1 MIQLNLTSEGLAAKT
16 RNNNLI
22 FTKFVTGSGADDNG
36 ESIQSQ
42 KQLVDISYS
51 QVYNAGQQYTLNG
64 TTYTEEINHVKVCG
78 TLYYSEA
85 LEDYTLTEIA
95 LMAKEGENGTEF
107 VFAYGANS
115 QNSINV
121 LSGDNTTYSLI
132 LDIIFDTT
140 PNVTVI
146 TSGIGVTYSDL
157 IAHINT
163 NVSNGVHGLSYTND
177 DLKINGV
184 SLDIC
189 KNDIF
194 QKTTGITTYDTLPTP
209 SLADEGRIV
218 FNKQNSFSYKCVKS
232 VEISIGD
239 YIYEDNGSWSVG
251 DGTENG
257 ALEVIADNSTPSS
270 DEIIL
275 SNAQSHFMEWVI
287 TNNITKRLFSTEQQI
302 DNKSDIGHSHLT
314 ADITDITATASE
326 LNTLDGIT
334 ASTTE
339 LNYLSGV
346 DSNIQT
352 QLDDKSDVGH
362 THLTADITDIQ
373 QQINNMSVSA
383 FIPLR
388 QDNTTYAIGDV
399 VKVIGL
405 SIFEYLE
412 CIASGI
418 TGDGASLTGSLTVG
432 NAYVDGT
439 CIWLCCDMRDGHQV
453 GEIISSVY
461 SGCTVNSGYYSV
473 SNTLRNLL
481 PNYLNGYLK
490 LDNSGDSIFTFD
502 YSPSGSITQQNVPV
516 YDYSTQTTTYQDITT
531 NYELSYGNV
540 NYNIIRVL
548 PLLLNSFIYSYK
560 NEYGNYYMGD
570 SLINPG
576 INIEDLPS
584 EDIYDGGA
592 ELQTNY
598 SVAIAIGLINAW
610 RLNPLLFLQE
620 TNFIN
625 AVNSDNWEDY
635 FLQGVDFD
643 YFFQNNVISQISE
656 HQTMDWFKSQLLEC
670 YQKLWLN
677 DHENHYNSVQ
687 LTFGNLQG
695 VYLRNASSISSFSSL
710 YEIGLNQEAGLPNIT
725 GKIANIQGR
734 NYSST
739 GEYQS
744 GSLYWNDT
752 TDNTNQESIE
762 NNSYST
768 AITGRGIML
777 DAKKSNSI
785 YGKSDTVRPK
795 NIGVAMYIKL

>member
-22 FTKFVTGSGADDNG
+22 FTKFIVGDGADENA
-36 ESIQSQ
+36 ESIQSS
-42 KQLVDISYS
+42 KQEVNISFS
-51 QVYNAGQQYTLNG
+51 QVYNAGHQYTLNG
-64 TTYTEEINHVKVCG
+64 TTYTEEINHVKIVG
-78 TLYYSEA
+78 TLYSSEA
-85 LEDYTLTEIA
+85 SNDYSLSEIA
-95 LMAKEGENGTEF
+95 LMAKEGENGAEF
-107 VFAYGANS
+107 VFAYGANA
-115 QNSINV
+115 QNNINI
-121 LSGDNTTYSLI
+121 LSGDNTTYSLVI
-132 LDIIFDTT
+132 DIIFDTT
-140 PNVTVI
+140 SNVTVI
-146 TSGIGVTYSDL
+146 TTATGVTYTDL
-157 IAHINT
+157 ISHINT
-163 NVSNGVHGLSYTND
+163 NVTDGVHGLNYTND

-189 KNDIF
+189 KNEIF
-194 QKTTGITTYDTLPTP
+194 EKTTGVIVYDTLPSP
-209 SLADEGRIV
+209 
-218 FNKQNSFSYKCVKS
+218 SFSADGRLAYSKQTNLLYKCVKS
-232 VEISIGD
+232 VEISVGD
-239 YIYEDNGSWSVG
+239 YIYEDNNTWAVG
-251 DGTENG
+251 DGIENG
-257 ALEVIADNSTPSS
+257 ALEVIEDGSTPSS
-270 DEIIL
+270 GEITL
-275 SNAQSHFMEWVI
+275 SNAQNYFMEWVSS
-287 TNNITKRLFSTEQQI
+287 NSLDKRLSLAEEQI
-302 DNKSDIGHSHLT
+302 ENKSNIGHTHLIS
-314 ADITDITATASE
+314 DITDITATASE
-326 LNTLDGIT
+326 LNY
-334 ASTTE
+334 ST
-339 LNYLSGV
+339 GV
-346 DSNIQT
+346 TSN
-352 QLDDKSDVGH
+352 
-362 THLTADITDIQ
+362 IQ
-373 QQINNMSVSA
+373 QQINNIVNSSNNSNNS

-388 QDNTTYAIGDV
+388 TDNTNYNVGTP
-399 VKVIGL
+399 VKIPICTV
-405 SIFEYLE
+405 FQYLE
-412 CIASGI
+412 ALNNGISGTELNSRATALE
-418 TGDGASLTGSLTVG
+418 TGEAMEDGNV
-432 NAYVDGT
+432 
-439 CIWLCCDMRDGHQV
+439 IWLVCDWRDGHQV

-473 SNTLRNLL
+473 SNTLRNLV
-481 PNYLNGYLK
+481 PNYLKGYLK

-625 AVNSDNWEDY
+625 AVNSGNWEDY